1 SRGNPVGRCSL
12 MADSCVERGE
22 PIGLPCLG
30 CAFGRC
36 DLGIGAGGS
45 MSKTEVL
52 EKIDA
57 HTMSPVRVSLPAS
70 VAADLG
76 RLKKAFGN
84 VLEQLGCPGCCS
96 GRDILWEI
104 QQDFSLDKDLKA
116 APQALRS
123 GSKKSD
129 AKALRVGISPR

>member
-1 SRGNPVGRCSL
+1 
-12 MADSCVERGE
+12 
-22 PIGLPCLG
+22 
-30 CAFGRC
+30 
-36 DLGIGAGGS
+36 

-129 AKALRVGISPR
+129 AKALRVGISPRLGGDIQSVYSALERIRFEGLFYRRDIAAERG